1 MSTSQRA
8 RSDEAK
14 RARESAIL
22 DAARVLGER
31 DGVLAVTLT
40 GIAAE
45 IGMHKSA
52 LLRYFET
59 REEIFLRLAA
69 DDWVA
74 WGAEVSPGLREARTP
89 AAAGRLLA
97 DSLAARPFFCDLLAH
112 TALSLERNV
121 SAEGV
126 RRFKLTVLAQV
137 VALAEALHTG
147 IPSLGAQGARDVISA
162 AVTLAGGL
170 WQMATPGPVLAEL
183 YRTDPDVAHAAFDF
197 GPALRRHLTA
207 MLEGLAKG

>member
-1 MSTSQRA
+1 MTAPQRA

-14 RARESAIL
+14 RAREAAIL
-22 DAARVLGER
+22 HAARRLGES
-31 DGVLAVTLT
+31 DGVLGVTLT

-69 DDWVA
+69 EDWIE
-74 WGAEVSPGLREARTP
+74 WGGELTRMLPEARTP
-89 AAAGRLLA
+89 EAAASLLA
-97 DSLAARPFFCDLLAH
+97 DSLAARPLFCDLLGH

-126 RRFKLTVLAQV
+126 RRFKLAVLAQV
-137 VALAEALHTG
+137 VALAEALRAG
-147 IPSLGAQGARDVISA
+147 IPALGAQGSRDVISA

-170 WQMATPGPVLAEL
+170 WQMATPGPILAEL

-207 MLEGLAKG
+207 MLTGLAQG